1 MAGMVDNIGPYQ
13 LQGELGRGAMARVW
27 RAWDPNL
34 QREVAIKEPLFD
46 SRLSE
51 SVIDEMSR
59 RFVGEARAAAS
70 LSHPGIVTIYAADVW
85 DGRPAIVMELI
96 DGETVASRL
105 RRGPMDPREVLSS
118 LDQLLDAVGYAHGH
132 GVVHRD
138 IKPDN
143 IFITRFGQVKLGDF
157 GIARMDDSMATVGTV
172 AGTVLGT
179 PGYMSPE
186 QATGSPVDAR
196 SDLFSVGAV
205 GYEMLT
211 GRNPFGAGEGADPI
225 TLIYRIV
232 HEPVPE
238 LPSSAAAG
246 LPADLRPAIMAALSK
261 DPANRPQSAQ
271 EFQAMLHG
279 QARTPGSYVAG
290 NTGFN
295 NATTKKLFKVDSSG
309 NASFG
314 SGSVQVWSGSGYGMQ
329 QQSYG
334 SGASQVYG
342 QGQGQGQ
349 GIRGVPSWLPYAAVA
364 GVAVVALGFVLASA
378 LGGGGGGGSSYVTPA
393 QPVAPAEQQPSEQSN
408 EESSSSMFG
417 QTEAMYYLGVYN
429 GRVAI
434 FSNSMATP
442 YEVSDVEVT
451 YLSEES
457 ARALDSHVAADS
469 LDEAYTLVELYRDE
483 ANYKRE
489 EQERIEGENQRQR
502 EIETNPFAISYVDA
516 SSYLSSV
523 GQASH
528 YEPEL
533 VLDDDY
539 TTAWNEGMES
549 TDGIG
554 EWLCVH
560 AGSPSW
566 TNGIRLVNGYPK
578 SEEIYYKNNRCREVL
593 IELSDGYSMTVTLD
607 DSYRDWQ
614 TIYFDDYHKT
624 SYIRITVVSVYSGN
638 EWKDTAI
645 CEVRVL

>member
-1 MAGMVDNIGPYQ
+1 
-13 LQGELGRGAMARVW
+13 
-27 RAWDPNL
+27 
-34 QREVAIKEPLFD
+34 
-46 SRLSE
+46 
-51 SVIDEMSR
+51 
-59 RFVGEARAAAS
+59 
-70 LSHPGIVTIYAADVW
+70 
-85 DGRPAIVMELI
+85 
-96 DGETVASRL
+96 
-105 RRGPMDPREVLSS
+105 
-118 LDQLLDAVGYAHGH
+118 
-132 GVVHRD
+132 
-138 IKPDN
+138 
-143 IFITRFGQVKLGDF
+143 
-157 GIARMDDSMATVGTV
+157 
-172 AGTVLGT
+172 
-179 PGYMSPE
+179 
-186 QATGSPVDAR
+186 
-196 SDLFSVGAV
+196 V

-211 GRNPFGAGEGADPI
+211 GRNPFGAGEGTDPI

-238 LPSSAAAG
+238 LPASAAAG

-261 DPANRPQSAQ
+261 DPANRPQSAE

-279 QARTPGSYVAG
+279 QVRTPGSYVAN
-290 NTGFN
+290 NTGFS

-314 SGSVQVWSGSGYGMQ
+314 SGSVQMGSGSGYGVQ

-334 SGASQVYG
+334 SGASQGYG
-342 QGQGQGQ
+342 QGQGQGPGQ
-349 GIRGVPSWLPYAAVA
+349 GPRRTPSWLPYAAVA
-364 GVAVVALGFVLASA
+364 GIAVVVLGFVLASA
-378 LGGGGGGGSSYVTPA
+378 LSGGGRGGSSSVTPA
-393 QPVAPAEQQPSEQSN
+393 QPAVPQEQQQT
-408 EESSSSMFG
+408 EESNDEAASSFFG
-417 QTEAMYYLGVYN
+417 KTEAMYYLGVYN

-442 YEVSDVEVT
+442 YEVSDVET
-451 YLSEES
+451 AYLSEES
-457 ARALDSHVAADS
+457 AKALDSHVATDS
-469 LDEAYTLVELYRDE
+469 LDEAYMLVDLYRDE
-483 ANYKRE
+483 ASYMRE
-489 EQERIEGENQRQR
+489 EQERIEEENQRQH
-502 EIETNPFAISYVDA
+502 EIESNPFVISYVDA

-578 SEEIYYKNNRCREVL
+578 SEDIYYKNNRCREVL